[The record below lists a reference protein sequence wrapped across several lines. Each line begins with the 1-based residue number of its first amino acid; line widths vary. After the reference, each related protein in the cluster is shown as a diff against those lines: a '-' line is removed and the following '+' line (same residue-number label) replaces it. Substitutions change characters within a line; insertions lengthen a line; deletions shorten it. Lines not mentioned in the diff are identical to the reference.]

1 MIKKITKNCFLITLI
16 YIAFIKTKMKR
27 SIIVAFLILAGVV
40 GWLGSGQITNVN
52 AQDEA
57 NSNTTE
63 NKDTNSYKSDDNSN
77 ENEELVFSV
86 ETKVFKANLIDQ
98 SIELQGQTIHNK
110 KIDVKSET
118 SGNISEIN
126 FSRGDKVNKNLS
138 LVLISMDDRKEKLL
152 SAQKD
157 LERLSKELVLNEKN
171 RDNLLRQNIEKI
183 KLYEIEYASAKQLI
197 DKGLSSKSK
206 LSLASFN
213 LAHAEADREDIKI
226 KFEST
231 LANLEAQITNVKS
244 LLKNIKLD
252 IAKTNISAPFDGI
265 ISEKM
270 VEETEFISV
279 GTPLFTIIDLDPIKI
294 EGYLSEFDVNKV
306 SVGTNAII
314 EDSNGIKK
322 NGTITFI
329 SPSAEI
335 STRTFEITI
344 EANNKDLTYKSGITT
359 KIIIKGSELKAHK
372 IPPSILT
379 LLDDGTVGV
388 KAVNK
393 ENNVVFYPTK
403 TIKDTIDG
411 MWVSGLPES
420 VNLIISG
427 QEYISIGEKIN

>member
-1 MIKKITKNCFLITLI
+1 MKKSIF
-16 YIAFIKTKMKR
+16 IASFI
-27 SIIVAFLILAGVV
+27 LLLVV
-40 GWLGSGQITNVN
+40 GWIGSGQFSNNVI
-52 AQDEA
+52 A
-57 NSNTTE
+57 
-63 NKDTNSYKSDDNSN
+63 KDDNTVAVSEAETSYSN
-77 ENEELVFSV
+77 DTGNNKSEEFTFSV
-86 ETKVFKANLIDQ
+86 ETKVFNSKLIDQ

-118 SGNISEIN
+118 SGNIDSIE
-126 FSRGDKVNKNLS
+126 FSRGDKVSQNSEMITIS
-138 LVLISMDDRKEKLL
+138 LEDRNEKLL
-152 SAQKD
+152 SAEKD
-157 LERLSKELVLNEKN
+157 LERLSKELILNEKN
-171 RDNLLRQNIEKI
+171 RDNLLRQNIERI
-183 KLYEIEYASAKQLI
+183 ELYEIEYASAKQLI

-213 LAHAEADREDIKI
+213 LANAKADKEDIKI

-231 LANLEAQITNVKS
+231 LANLEAQISNVKS
-244 LLKNIKLD
+244 VLKNIKLD
-252 IAKTNISAPFDGI
+252 IDKTSIKAPFDGI

-270 VEETEFISV
+270 IEETEFISV

-306 SVGTNAII
+306 SVGTKAII

-322 NGTITFI
+322 NGIISFI
-329 SPSAEI
+329 SPSAET

-344 EANNKDLTYKSGITT
+344 EANNKDLLYKSGITT

-388 KAVNK
+388 KAIDNEDKVT
-393 ENNVVFYPTK
+393 FYPTK

-411 MWVSGLPES
+411 MWVSGLPEK
-420 VNLIISG
+420 VNLIVSG
-427 QEYISIGEKIN
+427 QEYISIGDTVN

>member
-1 MIKKITKNCFLITLI
+1 MKKSIF
-16 YIAFIKTKMKR
+16 IATFI
-27 SIIVAFLILAGVV
+27 LLLVV
-40 GWLGSGQITNVN
+40 GWIGSGQFSNNVI
-52 AQDEA
+52 AQDE
-57 NSNTTE
+57 NSEEVSEVETSYSE
-63 NKDTNSYKSDDNSN
+63 NSESD
-77 ENEELVFSV
+77 EFTFSV
-86 ETKVFKANLIDQ
+86 ETKIFTSSLIDQ

-118 SGNISEIN
+118 SGNINSIE
-126 FSRGDKVNKNLS
+126 FSRGDNVSENSEMLTIS
-138 LVLISMDDRKEKLL
+138 LEDRKEKLL

-157 LERLSKELVLNEKN
+157 LERLSKEIILNEKN
-171 RDNLLRQNIEKI
+171 RDNLLRQNVERIE
-183 KLYEIEYASAKQLI
+183 LYDIEYASAKQLI

-213 LAHAEADREDIKI
+213 LANAKADREDIKI

-231 LANLEAQITNVKS
+231 LASLEAQITNVKS
-244 LLKNIKLD
+244 VLKNIKLD
-252 IAKTNISAPFDGI
+252 IDKTSIKAPFDGI

-279 GTPLFTIIDLDPIKI
+279 GTPLFSIIDLDPIKI

-306 SVGTNAII
+306 SVGTKAFI

-322 NGTITFI
+322 NGIISFI
-329 SPSAEI
+329 SPSAET

-344 EANNKDLTYKSGITT
+344 EADNKDLSYKSGITT

-388 KAVNK
+388 KAVDN
-393 ENNVVFYPTK
+393 ENMVTFYPTK

-411 MWVSGLPES
+411 MWVSGLPEK
-420 VNLIISG
+420 VNLIVSG
-427 QEYISIGEKIN
+427 QEYISIGETVN

>member
-1 MIKKITKNCFLITLI
+1 MKKSIF
-16 YIAFIKTKMKR
+16 IATFI
-27 SIIVAFLILAGVV
+27 LLLVV
-40 GWLGSGQITNVN
+40 GWIGSGQFSNNVV
-52 AQDEA
+52 AQDE
-57 NSNTTE
+57 TTQAVSEAETSYSE
-63 NKDTNSYKSDDNSN
+63 NN
-77 ENEELVFSV
+77 EVDEFTFSV
-86 ETKVFKANLIDQ
+86 ETKIFTSSLIDQ

-118 SGNISEIN
+118 SGNINSIE
-126 FSRGDKVNKNLS
+126 FSRGDNVSENSEMLTIS
-138 LVLISMDDRKEKLL
+138 LEDRKEKLL

-157 LERLSKELVLNEKN
+157 LERLSKEIILNEKN
-171 RDNLLRQNIEKI
+171 RDNLLRQNVERIE
-183 KLYEIEYASAKQLI
+183 LYDIEYASAKQLI

-213 LAHAEADREDIKI
+213 LANAKADREDIKI

-231 LANLEAQITNVKS
+231 LASLEAQITNVKS
-244 LLKNIKLD
+244 VLKNIKLD
-252 IAKTNISAPFDGI
+252 INKTSIKAPFDGI

-279 GTPLFTIIDLDPIKI
+279 GTPLFSIIDLDPIKI

-306 SVGTNAII
+306 SVGTKAFI

-322 NGTITFI
+322 NGIISFI
-329 SPSAEI
+329 SPSAET

-344 EANNKDLTYKSGITT
+344 EADNKDLSYKSGITT

-388 KAVNK
+388 KAVDN
-393 ENNVVFYPTK
+393 ENMVTFYPTK

-411 MWVSGLPES
+411 MWVSGLPEK
-420 VNLIISG
+420 VNLIVSG
-427 QEYISIGEKIN
+427 QEYISIGETVN

>member
-1 MIKKITKNCFLITLI
+1 MKKSIF
-16 YIAFIKTKMKR
+16 IASFI
-27 SIIVAFLILAGVV
+27 LLLVV
-40 GWLGSGQITNVN
+40 GWIGSGQFSNKVI
-52 AQDEA
+52 AQDD
-57 NSNTTE
+57 NTQEVLETE
-63 NKDTNSYKSDDNSN
+63 TSYSKNAENNKD
-77 ENEELVFSV
+77 EEFTFSV
-86 ETKVFKANLIDQ
+86 ETKVFTSKLIDQ

-118 SGNISEIN
+118 SGNIDSIE
-126 FSRGDKVNKNLS
+126 FSRGDKVSQNAEMITIS
-138 LVLISMDDRKEKLL
+138 LEDRNEKLL
-152 SAQKD
+152 SAKKD
-157 LERLSKELVLNEKN
+157 LERLSKELILNEKN
-171 RDNLLRQNIEKI
+171 RDNLLRQNVERIE
-183 KLYEIEYASAKQLI
+183 LYEIEYASAKQLI

-213 LAHAEADREDIKI
+213 LANAKADKEDIKI

-231 LANLEAQITNVKS
+231 LANLEAQISNVKS
-244 LLKNIKLD
+244 VLKNIKLD
-252 IAKTNISAPFDGI
+252 IDKTSIKAPFDGI

-270 VEETEFISV
+270 VEETEFISL

-294 EGYLSEFDVNKV
+294 EGYLSEFDINKV
-306 SVGTNAII
+306 SVGTKAII

-322 NGTITFI
+322 NGIISFI
-329 SPSAEI
+329 SPSAET

-344 EANNKDLTYKSGITT
+344 EADNKDLSYKSGITT

-388 KAVNK
+388 KAVDSD
-393 ENNVVFYPTK
+393 NNVTFYSTK

-411 MWVSGLPES
+411 MWVSGLPEK
-420 VNLIISG
+420 VNLIVSG

>member
-1 MIKKITKNCFLITLI
+1 MKKSIF
-16 YIAFIKTKMKR
+16 IASFI
-27 SIIVAFLILAGVV
+27 LLLVV
-40 GWLGSGQITNVN
+40 GWIGSGQFSNKVI
-52 AQDEA
+52 AQDE
-57 NSNTTE
+57 NSVAVTE
-63 NKDTNSYKSDDNSN
+63 TETSYSEETKNN
-77 ENEELVFSV
+77 ESEEFIFSV
-86 ETKVFKANLIDQ
+86 ETKVFTSSLIDQ

-118 SGNISEIN
+118 SGNIDSIE
-126 FSRGDKVNKNLS
+126 FSRGDKVSESSEMITIS
-138 LVLISMDDRKEKLL
+138 LEDRNEKLL
-152 SAQKD
+152 SAKKD
-157 LERLSKELVLNEKN
+157 LERLSKEIILNEKN
-171 RDNLLRQNIEKI
+171 RDNLLRQNVERIE
-183 KLYEIEYASAKQLI
+183 LYEIEYASAKQLI

-213 LAHAEADREDIKI
+213 LANAKADKEDIKI

-231 LANLEAQITNVKS
+231 LANLEAQISNVKS
-244 LLKNIKLD
+244 VLKNIKLD
-252 IAKTNISAPFDGI
+252 IDKTSIKAPFDGI

-306 SVGTNAII
+306 SVGTKAII

-322 NGTITFI
+322 NGIISFI
-329 SPSAEI
+329 SPSAET

-344 EANNKDLTYKSGITT
+344 EADNKDLSYKSGITT

-388 KAVNK
+388 KAVNN
-393 ENNVVFYPTK
+393 ENKVAFYPTK

-411 MWVSGLPES
+411 MWVSGLPEK
-420 VNLIISG
+420 VNLIVSG
-427 QEYISIGEKIN
+427 QEYISIGDIVN

>member
-1 MIKKITKNCFLITLI
+1 MSFS
-16 YIAFIKTKMKR
+16 KTKMKR

-63 NKDTNSYKSDDNSN
+63 NKETNTYKSEDSSN

-86 ETKVFKANLIDQ
+86 ETKIFKASLIDQ

-157 LERLSKELVLNEKN
+157 LERLSKELILNEKN

-213 LAHAEADREDIKI
+213 LANAEADREDIKI

-270 VEETEFISV
+270 VEETEFISI

-306 SVGTNAII
+306 SVGTNALI

>member
-1 MIKKITKNCFLITLI
+1 M
-16 YIAFIKTKMKR
+16 
-27 SIIVAFLILAGVV
+27 
-40 GWLGSGQITNVN
+40 SGQMTNVN
-52 AQDEA
+52 AQDETNN
-57 NSNTTE
+57 NSSE
-63 NKDTNSYKSDDNSN
+63 KSETSTYETINNSN
-77 ENEELVFSV
+77 ENEDIVFSV
-86 ETKVFKANLIDQ
+86 ETKIFKASLIDQ

-157 LERLSKELVLNEKN
+157 LERLSKELILNEKN

-213 LAHAEADREDIKI
+213 LANAEADREDIKI

>member
-1 MIKKITKNCFLITLI
+1 
-16 YIAFIKTKMKR
+16 MKR
-27 SIIVAFLILAGVV
+27 SIFIALLILASVV
-40 GWLGSGQITNVN
+40 GWIGSGQFSNNVV
-52 AQDEA
+52 AQDE
-57 NSNTTE
+57 NTEISSDTE
-63 NKDTNSYKSDDNSN
+63 NSSSLNNVSN
-77 ENEELVFSV
+77 ESEEFTFSV
-86 ETKVFKANLIDQ
+86 ETKIFNSSLIDQ

-118 SGNISEIN
+118 SGKIKNIKFARGNKVSLNSEMI
-126 FSRGDKVNKNLS
+126 KIS
-138 LVLISMDDRKEKLL
+138 LEDRSEKLL
-152 SAQKD
+152 SAKKD
-157 LERLSKELVLNEKN
+157 LERLSKELILNEKN
-171 RDNLLRQNIEKI
+171 RDNLLRQNIERI
-183 KLYEIEYASAKQLI
+183 ELYEIEYASAKQLI

-213 LAHAEADREDIKI
+213 LANAIADREDIKI

-231 LANLEAQITNVKS
+231 LANLEAQISNVKS
-244 LLKNIKLD
+244 VLKNIKLD
-252 IAKTNISAPFDGI
+252 IEKTIIKAPFDGI
-265 ISEKM
+265 ISDKM
-270 VEETEFISV
+270 VEETEFISI

-306 SVGTNAII
+306 SVGTKALI

-322 NGTITFI
+322 NGIISFI

-344 EANNKDLTYKSGITT
+344 EADNKDLSYKSGITT

-388 KAVNK
+388 KAVDN
-393 ENNVVFYPTK
+393 ENIVIFYPTK

-411 MWVSGLPES
+411 MWVSGLPEK
-420 VNLIISG
+420 VKLIVSG
-427 QEYISIGEKIN
+427 QEYISIGETIN

>member
-1 MIKKITKNCFLITLI
+1 
-16 YIAFIKTKMKR
+16 MKR

-157 LERLSKELVLNEKN
+157 LERLSKELILNEKN

-213 LAHAEADREDIKI
+213 LANAEADREDIKI

-306 SVGTNAII
+306 SVGTNALI

-393 ENNVVFYPTK
+393 ENMVVFYPTK

-420 VNLIISG
+420 VDLIISG

>member
-1 MIKKITKNCFLITLI
+1 
-16 YIAFIKTKMKR
+16 MKR

-52 AQDEA
+52 AQDEE

-157 LERLSKELVLNEKN
+157 LERLSKELILNEKN

-213 LAHAEADREDIKI
+213 LANAEADREDIKI

-306 SVGTNAII
+306 SVGTNALI

>member
-1 MIKKITKNCFLITLI
+1 
-16 YIAFIKTKMKR
+16 MKR

-63 NKDTNSYKSDDNSN
+63 NNEIDTYKSEDSSN
-77 ENEELVFSV
+77 ENEDLVFSV
-86 ETKVFKANLIDQ
+86 ETKIFKASLIDQ

-157 LERLSKELVLNEKN
+157 LERLSKELILNEKN

-213 LAHAEADREDIKI
+213 LANAEADREDIKI

>member
-1 MIKKITKNCFLITLI
+1 MSFS
-16 YIAFIKTKMKR
+16 KTKMKR

-157 LERLSKELVLNEKN
+157 LERLSKELILNEKN

-213 LAHAEADREDIKI
+213 LANAEADREDIKI

-270 VEETEFISV
+270 IEETEFISV